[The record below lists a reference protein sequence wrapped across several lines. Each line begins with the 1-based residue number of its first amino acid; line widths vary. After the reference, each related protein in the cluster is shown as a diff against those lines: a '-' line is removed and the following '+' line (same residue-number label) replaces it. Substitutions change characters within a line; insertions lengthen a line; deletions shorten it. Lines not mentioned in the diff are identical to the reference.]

1 MASSMQMRS
10 TWHTQPPKPPFG
22 ELFQACALTSPVTFL
37 TGDHVHKSDL
47 TRSRLRL
54 RPKRSGYD
62 INAEA
67 YVYGLSTVTT
77 RDWSN

>member
-54 RPKRSGYD
+54 RPQEIWVREREN
-62 INAEA
+62 NAHN
-67 YVYGLSTVTT
+67 G
-77 RDWSN
+77 NI